1 MQEKKMESDYGVN
14 LSHWK
19 DNGLMNLL
27 IYVTIYICLMLCS
40 RHKILGKSNTRAK
53 MTEKKKKVA
62 NCSKHCF
69 YQDTCL
75 IFRDMPKVGHMIKE
89 LAESEILCTKD
100 QLCS

>member
-1 MQEKKMESDYGVN
+1 MESDYSVN
-14 LSHWK
+14 LSHQK
-19 DNGLMNLL
+19 DNCLTNLL

-40 RHKILGKSNTRAK
+40 RHKIVEKSNTRAK
-53 MTEKKKKVA
+53 MTEKLA
-62 NCSKHCF
+62 NCSKNLF
-69 YQDTCL
+69 YQGTCL